1 MTTQNIFIV
10 LITTLIL
17 SSCQIVDLDLAPL
30 DQITT
35 STFYNTEEDA
45 IDALNAVYGV
55 LQPMYGHEYS
65 AETILTP
72 TTVAADDGIPFL
84 QGNAD
89 RIALWNYR
97 FVPVNSWTSGIW
109 AVSYQAIQRANVV
122 IERVPSIQMN
132 EQLRNR
138 IVAEAKFL
146 RAFHYF
152 NLVRFYGGVPLVL
165 TETTTL
171 DGLQAPRNSK
181 DEVYAQILRD
191 LGDAET
197 ILPTS
202 YSAAEAGRASRGAAM
217 GLTAKVLL
225 TRAGNN
231 PGSQDWALAAAKAKE
246 IIDLGLYSLYDN
258 YAEVFEIS
266 SRGGR
271 ENIFEITYARD
282 VFGQSH
288 STYWAPRGAPIV
300 PFNGFGTIRVSK
312 SLWDEFLPE
321 DTRRNVSFLTSFINA
336 SNGETVELSIDNP
349 DFSRAISFWKLAD
362 LSSTIFSGGAK
373 SFPYMRYA
381 EILLIYAE
389 ALNESTGGPNQEAYN
404 AINEV
409 RSRAGLTN
417 PLSALSQDEFRNA
430 VLRERRIELNFEGH
444 RWFDLVRR
452 ERLITAVT
460 NENSFSRNPTIDN
473 RHLLFPIPLREM
485 DINQALEQN
494 PGY

>member
-1 MTTQNIFIV
+1 MKTQNILKLLIV
-10 LITTLIL
+10 FLLV
-17 SSCQIVDLDLAPL
+17 SSCQLDLDLAPL
-30 DQITT
+30 DQKTT
-35 STFYNTEEDA
+35 ATFYTTEADA
-45 IDALNAVYGV
+45 IDALNAVYAV
-55 LQPMYGHEYS
+55 LQPMYGNQFS

-122 IERVPSIQMN
+122 IERIPAIPMN

-138 IVAEAKFL
+138 LVAEAKFL

-165 TETTTL
+165 TETNTL
-171 DGLQAPRNSK
+171 SGLQAPRNTK
-181 DEVYAQILRD
+181 EGVYEQILRD
-191 LGDAET
+191 LSEAET
-197 ILPTS
+197 ILPLS
-202 YSAAEAGRASRGAAM
+202 YTPSEAGRATKGAAM
-217 GLTAKVLL
+217 SLTAKVYL
-225 TRAGNN
+225 TRAGNKT
-231 PGSQDWALAAAKAKE
+231 GSQDWTLAANKAKE
-246 IIDLGLYSLYDN
+246 VIDLRIYSLYGN
-258 YAEVFEIS
+258 YAEVFAVS

-271 ENIFEITYARD
+271 ENIFEITYVKD

-288 STYWAPRGAPIV
+288 STYWGPRGAPIV

-321 DTRRNVSFLTSFINA
+321 DKRREVSFLTSYVNP
-336 SNGETVELSIDNP
+336 SNGQTVSLTIDNP
-349 DFSRAISFWKLAD
+349 DFARAISFWKLAD
-362 LSSTIFSGGAK
+362 LNSTVFSGGAK

-389 ALNESTGGPNQEAYN
+389 ALNESTGNPSLQAYN

-409 RSRAGLTN
+409 RSRAGFTS
-417 PLSALSQDEFRNA
+417 PLSGLSQQEFRNA

-452 ERLITAVT
+452 ERLIIAVT
-460 NENSFSRNPTIDN
+460 NESSFARNPTIDN
-473 RHLLFPIPLREM
+473 KHLLFPIPQREM

-494 PGY
+494 PGH

>member
-1 MTTQNIFIV
+1 MKTRNIFN
-10 LITTLIL
+10 LFIL
-17 SSCQIVDLDLAPL
+17 WLVVSSCQLDLDLAPL
-30 DQITT
+30 DQRTT
-35 STFYNTEEDA
+35 ETFYRTEGDA
-45 IDALNAVYGV
+45 IDALNSVYSV
-55 LQPMYGHEYS
+55 LQPMYGNQFS

-109 AVSYQAIQRANVV
+109 AVSFQAIQRANVV
-122 IERVPSIQMN
+122 IERVPLIQMN
-132 EQLRNR
+132 IELRNR
-138 IVAEAKFL
+138 LVAEAKFL

-165 TETTTL
+165 KETNTL
-171 DGLQAPRNSK
+171 SGLQAPRNSRE
-181 DEVYAQILRD
+181 EVYAQILKD
-191 LGDAET
+191 LTEAESA
-197 ILPTS
+197 LPRS
-202 YSAAEAGRASRGAAM
+202 YPDAEAGRATIGAVK
-217 GLTAKVLL
+217 GLMAKVYL

-231 PGSQDWALAAAKAKE
+231 QGSQDWSLAATKAKE
-246 IIDLGLYSLYDN
+246 VIDLGIYSLYPE
-258 YAEVFEIS
+258 YADVFQVS

-312 SLWDEFLPE
+312 SLWDEFLPG
-321 DTRRNVSFLTSFINA
+321 DKRRNVSFLTSYVNP
-336 SNGETVELSIDNP
+336 SNGQTVELSIDNP

-362 LSSTIFSGGAK
+362 LSSTVFSGGAK

-389 ALNESTGGPNQEAYN
+389 ALNESGGGPNIEAFN

-409 RSRAGLTN
+409 RTRAGLN
-417 PLSALSQDEFRNA
+417 PLTGLSQTDFRNA
-430 VLRERRIELNFEGH
+430 VFKERRIELNFEGH
-444 RWFDLVRR
+444 RWFDLVRK
-452 ERLITAVT
+452 EQLIAAVT
-460 NENSFSRNPTIDN
+460 NESSFGRNPTIDN
-473 RHLLFPIPLREM
+473 RHLLFPIPQREM

-494 PGY
+494 AGY

>member
-1 MTTQNIFIV
+1 MKTQNIFKILIV
-10 LITTLIL
+10 SIMI
-17 SSCQIVDLDLAPL
+17 SSCQLDLDLAPL
-30 DQITT
+30 DQKTT
-35 STFYNTEEDA
+35 ATFYNTQADA
-45 IDALNAVYGV
+45 VDALNAVYSV
-55 LQPMYGHEYS
+55 LQNMYGNGGS

-84 QGNAD
+84 QGNAN
-89 RIALWNYR
+89 RVALWNYR
-97 FVPVNSWTSGIW
+97 FVSVNNWTSGIW
-109 AVSYQAIQRANVV
+109 GVSYQAIQRANVV
-122 IERVPSIQMN
+122 IERVPAITMN

-138 IVAEAKFL
+138 FVAEAKFL

-165 TETTTL
+165 TETNTL
-171 DGLQAPRNSK
+171 AGLQAPRNSK
-181 DEVYAQILRD
+181 EEVYQQIIKD
-191 LGDAET
+191 LSEAET
-197 ILPTS
+197 VLPLS
-202 YSAAEAGRASRGAAM
+202 YPASEVGRATKGAAL
-217 GLTAKVLL
+217 GLMAKVYL

-231 PGSQDWALAAAKAKE
+231 PGSQDWALAATKAKE
-246 IIDLGLYSLYDN
+246 VIDLGIYGLYAD
-258 YAEVFEIS
+258 YAEVFEVS

-321 DTRRNVSFLTSFINA
+321 DTRRGVSFLTSYVNP
-336 SNGETVELSIDNP
+336 SNGQTVELSIDNP
-349 DFSRAISFWKLAD
+349 DFARAISFWKLAD
-362 LSSTIFSGGAK
+362 LSSTVFSGGAK
-373 SFPYMRYA
+373 SFPYMRFA

-389 ALNESTGGPNQEAYN
+389 ALNESTGGANMEAYN

-417 PLSALSQDEFRNA
+417 PLSGLSQGEFRNA
-430 VLRERRIELNFEGH
+430 VLSERRRELNFEGH

-452 ERLITAVT
+452 EQLIAAVT
-460 NENSFSRNPTIDN
+460 NESSFSRNPTIEN
-473 RHLLFPIPLREM
+473 RHLLFPIPQREM